1 MSLGRFCVS
10 FSQRQE
16 TQNRPLSP
24 CLPSELSPSPP
35 FNYPSMT
42 ESILKILSLLSER
55 DLPGQIPDH
64 TAGKSFLK
72 DTAPALRL
80 FTALWCILLCA
91 LSHNAVF
98 VLGVLAVELVRLALL
113 PAKSLLRVLK
123 RVFPPVL
130 FSLLILLPGFFL
142 GHPRTMLTISMKVL
156 TTVLILAILNE
167 DLRWQQITASFHAL
181 HVPQVFILTLDMT
194 VRFLDLMGRM
204 SQAMYEA
211 VTLRTV
217 SSRGKQYDR
226 SRMKAAGG
234 ILGTVFLRS
243 EIMAAE
249 VAEAMEC
256 RCFDGTFRIYEK
268 HKRGPADYIYALL
281 IPLLLATFLLTGR

>member
-1 MSLGRFCVS
+1 
-10 FSQRQE
+10 
-16 TQNRPLSP
+16 
-24 CLPSELSPSPP
+24 
-35 FNYPSMT
+35 MT
-42 ESILKILSLLSER
+42 ETILKILSLLSER
-55 DLPGQIPDH
+55 DLPGQVPGREPGNRI
-64 TAGKSFLK
+64 LK
-72 DTAPALRL
+72 NVAPALRL
-80 FTALWCILLCA
+80 LTALWCILLCA
-91 LSHNAVF
+91 LSRNAVF
-98 VLGVLAVELVRLALL
+98 VIAVLAVELVRLALL
-113 PAKSLLRVLK
+113 PGQSLLRVLK
-123 RVFPPVL
+123 RVIPPVL
-130 FSLLILLPGFFL
+130 FSLLILLPGLFL

-217 SSRGKQYDR
+217 SSSGRQYDR

-243 EIMAAE
+243 EIMAVE

-268 HKRGPADYIYALL
+268 HRIGPADYLYALL
-281 IPLLLATFLLTGR
+281 IPLLLAVFIFTDC

>member
-1 MSLGRFCVS
+1 
-10 FSQRQE
+10 
-16 TQNRPLSP
+16 
-24 CLPSELSPSPP
+24 
-35 FNYPSMT
+35 MT
-42 ESILKILSLLSER
+42 ESILKLLSLLSDR
-55 DLPGQIPDH
+55 DLPGQVRANTEGKKLLPDI
-64 TAGKSFLK
+64 
-72 DTAPALRL
+72 APALRL

-98 VLGVLAVELVRLALL
+98 VLGVLAVELIRLALL
-113 PAKSLLRVLK
+113 PGKSLLRVLK
-123 RVFPPVL
+123 RVVLPVL

-142 GHPRTMLTISMKVL
+142 GHPRTMLTVSMKVL
-156 TTVLILAILNE
+156 TTVLVLAILNE
-167 DLRWQQITASFHAL
+167 KLRWQQITASFHAL
-181 HVPQVFILTLDMT
+181 HMPQMFILTLDMT

-217 SSRGKQYDR
+217 SSSGKQYDQ

-243 EIMAAE
+243 EIMAVE

-268 HKRGPADYIYALL
+268 RRRGPADYVYALL
-281 IPLLLATFLLTGR
+281 IPLLLAAFIFTGC

>member
-1 MSLGRFCVS
+1 
-10 FSQRQE
+10 
-16 TQNRPLSP
+16 
-24 CLPSELSPSPP
+24 
-35 FNYPSMT
+35 
-42 ESILKILSLLSER
+42 
-55 DLPGQIPDH
+55 
-64 TAGKSFLK
+64 
-72 DTAPALRL
+72 
-80 FTALWCILLCA
+80 
-91 LSHNAVF
+91 
-98 VLGVLAVELVRLALL
+98 
-113 PAKSLLRVLK
+113 
-123 RVFPPVL
+123 
-130 FSLLILLPGFFL
+130 
-142 GHPRTMLTISMKVL
+142 MLTISMKVL
-156 TTVLILAILNE
+156 TTVLILALLNE

-194 VRFLDLMGRM
+194 VRFLDLMGRI

-217 SSRGKQYDR
+217 SSSGKQYDR

-256 RCFDGTFRIYEK
+256 RCFDGTFRVYEK

-281 IPLLLATFLLTGR
+281 IPLLLAAFFLTGR